1 MAKRTN
7 MNTAGMDKSAAGIT
21 SRLFWE
27 KRASDYTPPF
37 KEDVLAQT
45 NRVISVMENKGLS
58 MEGVRILDVGSGPGT
73 FALPLALRGA
83 SVTALDISGNMLK
96 RLAAEARRSGI
107 SGVETIRA
115 SWKEF
120 DPVQAG
126 LSGAFDIALSALS
139 IAVKTKRDILKM
151 EQCSRQWCVCIATGR
166 IRRAALCE
174 AVLRMFRASL
184 NPRPDIRSI
193 REKLEQ
199 MGRAFSYE
207 SFPVAVQE
215 KKTVAELVE
224 DVAKRLEAEGKAP
237 DRQKIAGVV
246 SSLFKDS
253 GENGTIECTR
263 HSDRGVLVWR
273 VDEEEC

>member
-1 MAKRTN
+1 MARRK
-7 MNTAGMDKSAAGIT
+7 NTKTASTDQDVAGIT

-27 KRASDYTPPF
+27 KRALDYTPPF
-37 KEDVLAQT
+37 KGDVLVQT
-45 NRVISVMENKGLS
+45 NRVISVMESKGLS
-58 MEGVRILDVGSGPGT
+58 MEGARILDVGSGPGT

-96 RLAAEARRSGI
+96 RLAAEARCLDM
-107 SGVETIRA
+107 SGVKTIRT

-120 DPVQAG
+120 DPVKAG
-126 LSGAFDIALSALS
+126 FSGAFDIVLSALS

-166 IRRAALCE
+166 IRRATVCE
-174 AVLRMFRASL
+174 TALRMFHASL

-207 SFPVAVQE
+207 SFPVAVQG
-215 KKTVAELVE
+215 KKTVAELAE

-237 DRQKIAGVV
+237 DRQKIADAV

-253 GENGTIECTR
+253 GENDTIECTR
-263 HSDRGVLVWR
+263 HSDRGVLMWR
-273 VDEEEC
+273 VD